1 MKGVFY
7 IAIFCGHLNLIK
19 DHCFL
24 KYNFLQ
30 IKLNIGVT
38 WFWLR
43 FSTHS
48 LGGRSWTKY
57 EKFHKMHMRWLFPGH
72 HWHFG
77 RSCDTQFENWETKK
91 SWTYPRFQQT
101 NAKRCYRRRKT
112 DTQGKK
118 KKQLSGTF
126 FWTTHATFT
135 CANCPSFP
143 DNIKDILWYGWF

>member
-1 MKGVFY
+1 
-7 IAIFCGHLNLIK
+7 
-19 DHCFL
+19 
-24 KYNFLQ
+24 
-30 IKLNIGVT
+30 
-38 WFWLR
+38 
-43 FSTHS
+43 
-48 LGGRSWTKY
+48 
-57 EKFHKMHMRWLFPGH
+57 MHMRWLFPGH

-126 FWTTHATFT
+126 LWTTHATFT

-143 DNIKDILWYGWF
+143 DKIKDILILGLPVMKIIDILHLLSADNYLFDSQPILNFDDRKLKKLFHIVLIISHMFPDKKILKITTST